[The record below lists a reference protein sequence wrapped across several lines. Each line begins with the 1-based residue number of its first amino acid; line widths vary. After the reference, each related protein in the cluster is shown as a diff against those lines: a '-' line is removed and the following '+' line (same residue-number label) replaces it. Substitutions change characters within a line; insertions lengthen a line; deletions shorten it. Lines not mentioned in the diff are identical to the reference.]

1 MIAYGNHVVLADLI
15 EWRAHLN
22 AYAIV
27 MVLGISTRA
36 QTTRTQA
43 QEHRSNQ
50 LAERGRIYGLDTL
63 LGAMKQIVVVERR
76 TTQTASFGRFEIVN
90 QPLNSY
96 GSSLSGV
103 RNVSLEIALTIVKI
117 ARVRHGIIHDIQR
130 LLWLI
135 LLILLL
141 LRRGIQR
148 ARILLLLLLL
158 TICGCTRRCCRVIIA
173 CRGCCNERLLR
184 IC

>member
-1 MIAYGNHVVLADLI
+1 MLDFIAS
-15 EWRAHLN
+15 
-22 AYAIV
+22 
-27 MVLGISTRA
+27 LGT
-36 QTTRTQA
+36 
-43 QEHRSNQ
+43 
-50 LAERGRIYGLDTL
+50 Y
-63 LGAMKQIVVVERR
+63 
-76 TTQTASFGRFEIVN
+76 
-90 QPLNSY
+90 SY

-158 TICGCTRRCCRVIIA
+158 LLLLTICRCTRRCCRVIIA
-173 CRGCCNERLLR
+173 CRGCCDESLLKR
-184 IC
+184 CWLLSTFYKKVSISKIEKKLNNFLFILL